1 MSQSVK
7 EHIAECYRRAGDY
20 KKLYDGATKLDERE
34 IYFSTRRQFLFLA
47 MDLEESQNER
57 TLSKERRVHFG

>member
-1 MSQSVK
+1 MSHSVK

-20 KKLYDGATKLDERE
+20 KRLYDEATNLDERE

-47 MDLEESQNER
+47 MDLEKSQDER
-57 TLSKERRVHFG
+57 TLSKERRVRRG